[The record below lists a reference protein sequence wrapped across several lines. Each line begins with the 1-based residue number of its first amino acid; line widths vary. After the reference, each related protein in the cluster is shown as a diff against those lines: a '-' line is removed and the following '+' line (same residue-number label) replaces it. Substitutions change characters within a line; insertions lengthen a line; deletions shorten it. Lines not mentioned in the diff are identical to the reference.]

1 VSAELFTITTVY
13 DGGARDVEVT
23 SAVMA
28 WEDVARK
35 LRKVPSYE
43 VTEIRINRADS
54 ESS

>member
-13 DGGARDVEVT
+13 SDVEVT
-23 SAVMA
+23 SNAMA
-28 WEDVARK
+28 WEDIARR
-35 LRKVPSYE
+35 LRKVPNYE